1 MELLVTVIQLS
12 NLLNIDLLNF
22 LLKIRIEY
30 KVVIVGKWLRSYN
43 QER

>member
-1 MELLVTVIQLS
+1 VTVIQLS